1 MAEVRKRGPDFWDEF
16 EFYLSDL
23 VVGCVLDVVLVSL
36 MAPTAALGARKPAA
50 KSRAPPPH
58 PTHLARMREETL
70 HGDAEAGLR
79 KASSTAALRRCD
91 ELHWLERSLLC
102 ASWTVR
108 PPSLPLYPDCR
119 WRMLCV

>member
-36 MAPTAALGARKPAA
+36 MAPTASLGARKPAA
-50 KSRAPPPH
+50 KSREPPLPN
-58 PTHLARMREETL
+58 PAHLART
-70 HGDAEAGLR
+70 HAEPSHRDIHAGLR
-79 KASSTAALRRCD
+79 DSSTAALTAFH
-91 ELHWLERSLLC
+91 ELHWLENPLLS

-108 PPSLPLYPDCR
+108 PPYVALPP
-119 WRMLCV
+119 